1 VPGLFGRLAASQ
13 HVLVAV
19 LSAWLILTSP
29 WVHMLRRIPRNAGF
43 LEYAHI
49 AIGLVVLVLAVTFTV
64 SCLQLGRWRHYFP
77 WLTGNF
83 SPIGRDVRGLFRGRI
98 PSSEGSG
105 LFGTIKGLLLA
116 SLLAAA
122 VTGAGWLVFEG
133 SAEAVHWRRYHIAA
147 AQLMIV
153 CYVLH
158 IIAASLHLL
167 EFIRE

>member
-1 VPGLFGRLAASQ
+1 MPGLFGRLAASQ

-29 WVHMLRRIPRNAGF
+29 WVHMLRQIPRNAGF

-49 AIGLVVLVLAVTFTV
+49 VVGLVVLVLAVTFSV

-77 WLTGNF
+77 WLVGNF
-83 SPIGRDVRGLFRGRI
+83 RPVWGDVRGLFRGKI
-98 PSSEGSG
+98 PSAEGPG
-105 LFGTIKGLLLA
+105 LFGVIKGLLLA

-122 VTGAGWLVFEG
+122 LTGAGWLVFEG
-133 SAEAVHWRRYHIAA
+133 TAEAVHWRRYHIAA
-147 AQLMIV
+147 AQLMGV
-153 CYVLH
+153 CYVGH
-158 IIAASLHLL
+158 IVAASLHVL